1 MNCGRCGKSSQRDGD
16 KLPRG
21 WKRHAE
27 CVWCGDCW
35 RSAFVMRAITIPVV
49 RPLGDGIG
57 WPQLREAL
65 AKAWSQSTALAN
77 FVSTQSYVRDTP
89 REPSQA
95 KLGKIKTPY
104 LYPDARERFPDMP
117 TAGVVGQLQ
126 KLQRNYAAQRY
137 DVLWTC
143 SASLRSYRYP
153 QPYAIGNQN
162 WTPSYEPAGKDGGDK
177 VPCVSVPLPG
187 GRILLQLRG
196 GREFARQLRDFAKL
210 ASGDAIKADLSI
222 CRQRASSG
230 YNGGQDRDNGGQK
243 FATRVMV
250 KMVGWFPR
258 SEARELSGT
267 LAVRT
272 DADSFLFALD
282 AKGERIW
289 ALHADHVRRWTAEH
303 SRRLNRWSDDTKAEQ
318 RPVPSFA
325 SRRDAAVKKF
335 RDRCDSFVKEAACQ
349 LANFAQRRKYATVKL
364 DDTDKSYLPR
374 FDWSGFRSRLAV
386 KLDEYGIALD
396 IASGEA
402 VPETPTDAREVDE
415 I

>member
-1 MNCGRCGKSSQRDGD
+1 MNCSCGKSSKREDG

-21 WKRHAE
+21 WKRRGGDVV
-27 CVWCGDCW
+27 CCDCW
-35 RSAFVMRAITIPVV
+35 RGRFVLRAITVPVV
-49 RPLGDGIG
+49 RPLGEGIG

-65 AKAWSQSTALAN
+65 AKAWSQSTSLAN
-77 FVSTQSYVRDTP
+77 FVSTQSYARDTP
-89 REPSQA
+89 RDPSQTKMA
-95 KLGKIKTPY
+95 KAKIPY
-104 LYPDARERFPDMP
+104 LYPDVRERFPDMP
-117 TAGVVGQLQ
+117 TAGVVGQMQ

-153 QPYAIGNQN
+153 QPYSVGNQN
-162 WTPSYEPAGKDGGDK
+162 WKPSYEPAGKGGGDK

-187 GRILLQLRG
+187 GRMLLQLRG

-210 ASGDAIKADLSI
+210 VNGEAVLADLSI
-222 CRQRASSG
+222 CRQRASGS
-230 YNGGQDRDNGGQK
+230 YNGVQGRDNGGQK
-243 FATRVMV
+243 FAARVMV

-258 SEARELSGT
+258 REAGELSGT

-282 AKGERIW
+282 DKGERIW

-303 SRRLNRWSDDTKAEQ
+303 ARRLNRFMDDTKAEQ
-318 RPVPSFA
+318 RPIPTFA
-325 SRRDAAVKKF
+325 SRRDATVKKF

-349 LANFAQRRKYATVKL
+349 LANFAARRKYSTVKL
-364 DDTDKSYLPR
+364 DDTNRSYLPR
-374 FDWSGFRSRLAV
+374 FDWSGFRLRLQT
-386 KLDEYGIALD
+386 KLDEYGIALE
-396 IASGEA
+396 IASGEV
-402 VPETPTDAREVDE
+402 VPENPTNAREVGE